1 MTRQKD
7 KIYKNLFLINFIHL
21 HCEVLSKRKHNYRG
35 NSEGIYSI
43 TFLERARSSKR
54 KRSIVINLRS
64 KFNSMIF
71 LEVKQNKSEKRKK
84 SSQRIIVYFS
94 MYLSIFLLIS

>member
-1 MTRQKD
+1 MRLDHLLSKEKENYKQKD

-43 TFLERARSSKR
+43 TFLERAKVLIENNFQEVKLFKRRKR
-54 KRSIVINLRS
+54 KRRAL
-64 KFNSMIF
+64 KG
-71 LEVKQNKSEKRKK
+71 
-84 SSQRIIVYFS
+84 
-94 MYLSIFLLIS
+94 LLFTFQCT